1 MDDLEV
7 REENHPREWPT
18 GAGEWP
24 DAGSRVPSPPGG
36 PNGSHRSPAMHS
48 PRHSPR
54 YLAAGLALLLVLFAP
69 LALADQALRV
79 VTWNPS

>member
-1 MDDLEV
+1 
-7 REENHPREWPT
+7 
-18 GAGEWP
+18 
-24 DAGSRVPSPPGG
+24 
-36 PNGSHRSPAMHS
+36 MHS